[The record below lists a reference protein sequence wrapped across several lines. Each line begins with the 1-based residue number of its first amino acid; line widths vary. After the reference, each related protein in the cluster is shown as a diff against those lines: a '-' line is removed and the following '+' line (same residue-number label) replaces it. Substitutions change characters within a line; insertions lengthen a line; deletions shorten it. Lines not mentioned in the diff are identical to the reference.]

1 MQSAERRKPGDEIEE
16 LLRQSVQAFVARN
29 PGAARLRSL
38 RDKPGTADAWAALAD
53 AGWFSIRVPET
64 RDGLG
69 LGVAELCAVAE
80 ELSRGLAPEPFVAGS
95 LAISIVAAGDNQDLV
110 TTELPDLMAG
120 TKRVALAWQEAPN
133 VLDPTHIAIHAKP
146 ADGGVVLS
154 GRKTLIPG
162 AAEADAFLVTAL
174 SGGALTVWWID
185 RNQPGVALDLHATID
200 GVALGDLILD
210 NVHAPASVGLFRGD
224 AGAIIRNQLEEGRL
238 AAAAA
243 LFGLLQQA
251 LSITTDYAR
260 TREQFGKPIGSFQSI
275 QHRLVDMWMQQEVTR
290 NVLAHA
296 IGVFTSTDDPAARAS
311 AASAAKAQASR
322 AAMIVTR
329 QSIQIHGGV
338 GYADEHDIGLFLK
351 RAIVLSGW
359 LGSASLHRRRY
370 ADENPIAAI
379 EDV

>member
-29 PGAARLRSL
+29 PGATRLRSL
-38 RDKPGTADAWAALAD
+38 RDKPGTTDAWTALAE
-53 AGWFSIRVPET
+53 AGWFSIGVPEA

-80 ELSRGLAPEPFVAGS
+80 ELGRGLAPEPFVAGS
-95 LAISIVAAGDNQDLV
+95 LAISIVAAGNNQDLV
-110 TTELPDLMAG
+110 TAELPDLMAG

-133 VLDPTHIAIHAKP
+133 VLDPAKIASEATA

-162 AAEADAFLVTAL
+162 AAEANVFLVTAL
-174 SGGALTVWWID
+174 ADGKLTVWWID
-185 RNQPGVALDLHATID
+185 RNQPGVSLDLRATID

-210 NVHAPASVGLFRGD
+210 NVRAPAGASLFQDD
-224 AGAIIRNQLEEGRL
+224 AGALIRNQLEEGRL

-243 LFGLLQQA
+243 LFGLIQQA
-251 LSITTDYAR
+251 LAITTDYAR

-275 QHRLVDMWMQQEVTR
+275 QHRLVDMWMQQELTR

-296 IGVFTSTDDPAARAS
+296 ISVFTSTGDLAARTS

-379 EDV
+379 EGV